1 MSKELNSLV
10 ESRLAAI
17 HTERTRLGKAWSPY
31 IGSVRNYMAKQGK
44 VLTENDERNIARC
57 LENALLESGVRS
69 KSSIFETTDS
79 AAISFLGIQLPVISA
94 LLPSL
99 VLNKLAVTQ
108 ALDRR
113 SGAVFYMNVNYGT
126 TKGSVSNGGTMIS
139 AITGQNQTI
148 GGRQFASVRVNAETF
163 TGNSYQVQFV
173 PIVLGTVVV
182 TNGVETLTDY
192 ATPGTLVAQSSV
204 LSEVTGT
211 ITVNGVLTLG
221 GSIPGGGVQTI
232 QYQYNWQDFNTTLSA
247 TTAETVPEV
256 NIAVTSSTITA
267 EDFPLRAYFTLGA
280 AIDLEKAHGL
290 NLEDEL
296 VKYLGGEVKFTMDH
310 LGIDLML
317 QASQNILPGQS
328 GALGLANNVGGAI
341 GLPAT
346 SPGVYNATPS
356 TGETWVWKKYQF
368 IDFVEQANVAI
379 IQQTLRAICNFMVVG
394 SNSARLI
401 RQLEPHFK
409 AAAGLDSLVPTGPY
423 ELGTLDG
430 RLVIH
435 DPLLGLNQILF
446 GFKGDNYLFAGL
458 LFAPY
463 IPLFATPTLVTA
475 DLKAQ
480 KGFLSSAGY
489 KICNAGMFCYGT
501 INIVSA

>member
-10 ESRLAAI
+10 ESRLAAL
-17 HTERTRLGKAWSPY
+17 HSERDRLTKSWNPY
-31 IGSVRNYMAKQGK
+31 ITSVRNYMTKQGK
-44 VLTENDERNIARC
+44 TLTENDERNIARC

-69 KSSIFETTDS
+69 RSSIFETTDS
-79 AAISFLGIQLPVISA
+79 SAISFLGIQLPVISA

-113 SGAVFYMNVNYGT
+113 SGAVFYMNVKYGT
-126 TKGSVSNGGTMIS
+126 TKGTVTTADTMIS
-139 AITGQNQTI
+139 PLTGQNATA
-148 GGRQFASVRVNAETF
+148 GGRQFASVRVNSETL
-163 TGNSYQVQFV
+163 TSSGGTLTYTPV
-173 PIVLGTVVV
+173 VLGSVVV
-182 TNGVETLTDY
+182 TNGTETLIDY
-192 ATPGTLVAQSSV
+192 ATPGILYEMTSYASPLAGT
-204 LSEVTGT
+204 VTTGGVVT
-211 ITVNGVLTLG
+211 ITG
-221 GSIPGGGVQTI
+221 GTMSGTVTCT
-232 QYQYNWQDFNTTLSA
+232 YQYDWQTFNGTTTNTES
-247 TTAETVPEV
+247 VPEV
-256 NIAVTSSTITA
+256 NISVTSSTITA

-310 LGIDLML
+310 LGIDLMM
-317 QASQNILPGQS
+317 QAANNTLPGQI
-328 GALGLANNVGGAI
+328 AVA
-341 GLPAT
+341 AT
-346 SPGVYNATPS
+346 SPGTYTATPTS
-356 TGETWVWKKYQF
+356 GETWVWKKFQF
-368 IDFVEQANVAI
+368 LDFVEKANVSI
-379 IQQTLRAICNFMVVG
+379 INQTLRAICNFLVVG
-394 SNSARLI
+394 SNTARLI
-401 RQLEPHFK
+401 RQLDPHFK
-409 AAAGLDSLVPTGPY
+409 PAAGLDSLVPTGPY

-435 DPLLGLNQILF
+435 DPLLGVNQILF

-489 KICNAGMFCYGT
+489 KICNPGMFCNGT
-501 INIVSA
+501 INYGSL

>member
-1 MSKELNSLV
+1 MTKELNSLV

-17 HTERTRLGKAWSPY
+17 QSERSRLTKSWSPY
-31 IGSVRNYMAKQGK
+31 ISSVKGYMQKQGK

-69 KSSIFETTDS
+69 KSSIFEATDS
-79 AAISFLGIQLPVISA
+79 SAISFLGIQLPVISA

-113 SGAVFYMNVNYGT
+113 SGAVFYMNVKYGT
-126 TKGSVSNGGTMIS
+126 TKGSITTGDTMIS
-139 AITGQNQTI
+139 ALTGQNASQA
-148 GGRQFASVRVNAETF
+148 GRQFASVRVNAETF
-163 TGNSYQVQFV
+163 SGASATLVYTPV
-173 PIVLGTVVV
+173 VLGTVVIV
-182 TNGVETLTDY
+182 SADGLETLTDY
-192 ATPGTLVAQSSV
+192 VTPGVLIPSS
-204 LSEVTGT
+204 STYGEVTAGT
-211 ITVNGVLTLG
+211 VTAAGVVTLNGAGTGVWTVT
-221 GSIPGGGVQTI
+221 
-232 QYQYNWQDFNTTLSA
+232 YQYNWQTFDGV
-247 TTAETVPEV
+247 TADTESVPQVDIE
-256 NIAVTSSTITA
+256 VTSSTITA

-280 AIDLEKAHGL
+280 AIDLEKSHGL

-310 LGIDLML
+310 LGIDLMNK
-317 QASQNILPGQS
+317 AAHNTLPGQI
-328 GALGLANNVGGAI
+328 ADA
-341 GLPAT
+341 AT
-346 SPGVYNATPS
+346 TPGTYTATPT
-356 TGETWVWKKYQF
+356 TGETWVWKKYEF
-368 IDFVEQANVAI
+368 IDFVEKANVSI
-379 IQQTLRAICNFMVVG
+379 INQTLRAICNFIVVG

-409 AAAGLDSLVPTGPY
+409 PAAGLDSLVPTGPY

-430 RLVIH
+430 RLIIH
-435 DPLLGLNQILF
+435 DPLLGVNEILF

-489 KICNAGMFCYGT
+489 KVINSGMFCYGT
-501 INIVSA
+501 MNYGSL

>member
-17 HTERTRLGKAWSPY
+17 HSERDRLAKSWNPY
-31 IGSVRNYMAKQGK
+31 ISSVKNYMSKQGK
-44 VLTENDERNIARC
+44 TLTENDERNIARC

-79 AAISFLGIQLPVISA
+79 SAISFLGIQLPVISA

-113 SGAVFYMNVNYGT
+113 SGAVFYMDVKYGDS
-126 TKGSVSNGGTMIS
+126 KGGITQGNTMIS
-139 AITGQNQTI
+139 SLTGQNSTLA
-148 GGRQFASVRVNAETF
+148 GRQYASVRVSTESVSSSSNITNGAVVYQPVVLGSVVLTNGTETF
-163 TGNSYQVQFV
+163 NDA
-173 PIVLGTVVV
+173 
-182 TNGVETLTDY
+182 N
-192 ATPGTLVAQSSV
+192 TPGILVSS
-204 LSEVTGT
+204 LSGGHTGVVYTDGAWNVTGWTGAGAIT
-211 ITVNGVLTLG
+211 I
-221 GSIPGGGVQTI
+221 S
-232 QYQYNWQDFNTTLSA
+232 YQYNWQTNTLGQGA
-247 TTAETVPEV
+247 TTGAVPEV

-317 QASQNILPGQS
+317 QAAQNTLPGQIAS
-328 GALGLANNVGGAI
+328 AAL
-341 GLPAT
+341 T
-346 SPGVYNATPS
+346 PGTYTATPT

-368 IDFVEQANVAI
+368 IDFVEKANVNI
-379 IQQTLRAICNFMVVG
+379 INQTLRAICNFLVVG
-394 SNSARLI
+394 SQAARLI

-409 AAAGLDSLVPTGPY
+409 PAAGLDSLVPTGPY

-430 RLVIH
+430 RLIIH
-435 DPLLGLNQILF
+435 DPLLNTNTILF

-489 KICNAGMFCYGT
+489 KVVNPGMFAYGAV
-501 INIVSA
+501 NYGSL

>member
-17 HTERTRLGKAWSPY
+17 HSERDRLGKSWSPY
-31 IGSVRNYMAKQGK
+31 ISSVKNYMAKQGK
-44 VLTENDERNIARC
+44 TLTENDERNIARC

-79 AAISFLGIQLPVISA
+79 SAISFLGIQLPVISA

-113 SGAVFYMNVNYGT
+113 SGAVFYMNVQYGD
-126 TKGSVSNGGTMIS
+126 TKGTVTKGDTMIS
-139 AITGQNQTI
+139 ALTGQNSTL
-148 GGRQFASVRVNAETF
+148 GGRQYASVRVNSETV
-163 TGNSYQVQFV
+163 TSTTHTCTYTPV
-173 PIVLGTVVV
+173 VLGSVVV
-182 TNGVETLTDY
+182 TNGTETLTDY
-192 ATPGTLVAQSSV
+192 AVPGTLVPMSSV
-204 LSEVTGT
+204 YGEVTGT
-211 ITVNGVLTLG
+211 ITAAGVLTLTG
-221 GSIPGGGVQTI
+221 TLPGTGTTTI
-232 QYQYNWQDFNTTLSA
+232 TYQYNWQTNTLGQGA
-247 TTAETVPEV
+247 TTGAVPEV

-317 QASQNILPGQS
+317 QAAQNVLPGQIS
-328 GALGLANNVGGAI
+328 AA
-341 GLPAT
+341 AT
-346 SPGVYNATPS
+346 TPGEYTVTPI

-368 IDFVEQANVAI
+368 IDFVEKANVAI
-379 IQQTLRAICNFMVVG
+379 INQTLRAICNFLVVG
-394 SNSARLI
+394 SQAARLI

-409 AAAGLDSLVPTGPY
+409 PAAGLDSLVPTGPY

-435 DPLLGLNQILF
+435 DPLLDASTILF

-489 KICNAGMFCYGT
+489 KVVNPGMFTYGT
-501 INIVSA
+501 VNYGSL

>member
-10 ESRLAAI
+10 ESRLSAI
-17 HTERTRLGKAWSPY
+17 QMERGRLTKSWSPY

-44 VLTENDERNIARC
+44 ALTENDERNIARC

-69 KSSIFETTDS
+69 RSSIFETTDS

-113 SGAVFYMNVNYGT
+113 SGAVFYMNVNYGD
-126 TKGSVSNGGTMIS
+126 TKGTVTTGGTMIS
-139 AITGQNQTI
+139 ALTGQNATL
-148 GGRQFASVRVNAETF
+148 GGRQFASVRVNAEAF
-163 TGNSYQVQFV
+163 TGSSYTVQYV
-173 PIVLGTVVV
+173 PIVLGSVVV
-182 TNGVETLTDY
+182 TNGVETMTDY
-192 ATPGTLVAQSSV
+192 VTPGVLVSQSSV
-204 LSEVTGT
+204 ASQVTGT
-211 ITVNGVLTLG
+211 ITAAGVLAMT
-221 GSIPGGGVQTI
+221 GSLPGGGTQTI
-232 QYQYNWQDFNTTLSA
+232 TYQYNWQDFNGSA
-247 TTAETVPEV
+247 ANTETVPQV
-256 NIAVTSSTITA
+256 NISVTSSTITA
-267 EDFPLRAYFTLGA
+267 EDFPLRAFFTLGA

-328 GALGLANNVGGAI
+328 GALGITNNAAGAI

-346 SPGVYNATPS
+346 SPGTYSATPS

-368 IDFVEQANVAI
+368 IDFVEKANVAI
-379 IQQTLRAICNFMVVG
+379 INQTLRAICNFMVVG

-401 RQLEPHFK
+401 RQLDPHFK
-409 AAAGLDSLVPTGPY
+409 PAAGLDSLVPTGPY

-435 DPLLGLNQILF
+435 DPLLGVNQILF

-489 KICNAGMFCYGT
+489 KIVNPGMFAYGT
-501 INIVSA
+501 IAIT